1 MTGAD
6 VIGYGAAAVFL
17 IAEVI
22 GYGAAFAVFL
32 TFYMKTMVPLRV
44 TGLVSNVCFA
54 MYGYL
59 DSAFPVLVLHLILL
73 PLNAFR
79 LRQMMVLANE
89 VRTAARGDLGMEWV
103 KPYTTARD
111 AHAGDVMFRKGDPAN
126 VMFFVVSGRFRLL
139 EIGIDIRPGEIVG
152 ELGLLAPDQAR
163 TGTLKCVDPGRVLQI
178 TYDEVRQLYFQN
190 PKFGFY
196 FLQLT
201 TQRLFKNLAK
211 LEQELA
217 SRPNATTSPQLAPR
231 VSRNRGFIPIA
242 RRVS

>member
-1 MTGAD
+1 MAST
-6 VIGYGAAAVFL
+6 
-17 IAEVI
+17 EVI

-32 TFYMKTMVPLRV
+32 TFYMKTMVPLRI
-44 TGLVSNVCFA
+44 TGLIGNVCFLT
-54 MYGYL
+54 YGYL
-59 DSAFPVLVLHLILL
+59 DSAFPVLVVHLILL

-79 LRQMMVLANE
+79 LRQMLVLANE
-89 VRTAARGDLGMEWV
+89 VRTAVRGDLSMEWV
-103 KPYTTARD
+103 MPYTAARD

-201 TQRLFKNLAK
+201 TQRLFKNLAE

-217 SRPNATTSPQLAPR
+217 SRPNATTSPQLAAR
-231 VSRNRGFIPIA
+231 SFEKSIA
-242 RRVS
+242 LVAYGEGDALPARLSS